1 VTSCQN
7 FRKKDDGYILIKDI
21 MFVYTHTH
29 THTHTHP
36 ISENTHY
43 KTYKGTD
50 RSEYNDSG

>member
-1 VTSCQN
+1 
-7 FRKKDDGYILIKDI
+7 